1 MTAFSD
7 DDEDGGATFAF
18 WHFRFT
24 DLPETK
30 NYNICVKQEKKS
42 DDLHEKVAVNL
53 FLLVHCLW
61 YH

>member
-24 DLPETK
+24 DLPEKKIITYVSSRKK
-30 NYNICVKQEKKS
+30 NLTTYMKK
-42 DDLHEKVAVNL
+42 
-53 FLLVHCLW
+53 LL
-61 YH
+61 